1 MSLKTKKTHLNKIK
15 VRYSEVDCQ
24 RIVYNSHYLTY
35 FDISLSEMLED
46 CFDQDEYVKQTNND
60 FHTVGVQMNFK
71 SPARLNDQLEV
82 YTGIKKLGNSSMT
95 FTQEI
100 YRSGSDE
107 IINEAVITWVNT
119 DQESMKSSKIP
130 DNIKSLEKKPEALN
144 LINIYSEISKDNLEN
159 VLREMSG
166 KEYSYL
172 KVL

>member
-107 IINEAVITWVNT
+107 IINEACLLYTSPSPRDGT
-119 DQESMKSSKIP
+119 KSRMPS
-130 DNIKSLEKKPEALN
+130 SA
-144 LINIYSEISKDNLEN
+144 
-159 VLREMSG
+159 
-166 KEYSYL
+166 
-172 KVL
+172 

>member
-46 CFDQDEYVKQTNND
+46 CFDQDEYVKKTNND

-71 SPARLNDQLEV
+71 SPAILNDQLEV
-82 YTGIKKLGNSSMT
+82 YTGIKKLGNSSIT

-130 DNIKSLEKKPEALN
+130 DNIKEKLYKY
-144 LINIYSEISKDNLEN
+144 LIN
-159 VLREMSG
+159 
-166 KEYSYL
+166 
-172 KVL
+172 